1 MAGNLCSFDTP
12 DIKEVEEP
20 ISDRLKKKISFI
32 LIKLLQAFG
41 KTFPVGD
48 QTSIK
53 N

>member
-1 MAGNLCSFDTP
+1 MASNLCSFDTP

-20 ISDRLKKKISFI
+20 ISERRKKNFLLKI
-32 LIKLLQAFG
+32 QAFG

>member
-1 MAGNLCSFDTP
+1 MASNLCSFDTP

-20 ISDRLKKKISFI
+20 ISERRKKISSI